1 MRVFKATLGEA
12 LSLIADPALRRV
24 LRPSEDLSIL
34 KWHCWKC
41 SAGIR
46 MVLPDT
52 VSRDGVRKLLL
63 TEGDQ
68 APLCKRVVPAVDTEE
83 TVLL

>member
-12 LSLIADPALRRV
+12 LSLIADPALGRV

-34 KWHCWKC
+34 KWRCWKC
-41 SAGIR
+41 AMGIC

-52 VSRDGVRKLLL
+52 ASRDGVRKLLA
-63 TEGDQ
+63 EGDQ
-68 APLCKRVVPAVDTEE
+68 VPLCKRVMPAVDTEE
-83 TVLL
+83 ILLL